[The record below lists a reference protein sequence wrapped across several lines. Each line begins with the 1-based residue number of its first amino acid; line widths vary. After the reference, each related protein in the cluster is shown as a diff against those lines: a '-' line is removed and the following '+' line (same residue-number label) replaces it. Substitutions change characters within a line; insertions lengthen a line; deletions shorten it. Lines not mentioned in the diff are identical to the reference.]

1 MSGSTSYEPTP
12 DQWTIIW
19 VLNGVLVLTVIAL
32 VVTEAVML
40 VQARWTRQA
49 GSGLQLRM
57 VAMFAFAAAVPA
69 AIVAVVA
76 TVALNQG
83 LDQWFSERN
92 RVMVESSRQVARSY
106 MAEHAEVLRDDVIWV
121 ANELEQAQ
129 GDLRQRYADLPA
141 HPDRARGDAVAAL
154 HLAGRR
160 RRRHA

>member
-1 MSGSTSYEPTP
+1 M
-12 DQWTIIW
+12 
-19 VLNGVLVLTVIAL
+19 LTVIAL

-40 VQARWTRQA
+40 IQARWTRQA

-106 MAEHAEVLRDDVIWV
+106 MIEHAEVLRDDVIWV

-129 GDLRQRYADLPA
+129 GNLRE
-141 HPDRARGDAVAAL
+141 
-154 HLAGRR
+154 
-160 RRRHA
+160 RHAKPTSAS